1 MEGDQGEAEQRA
13 RAREERRRIVE
24 RYDQGREDGAVIDD
38 WEDPKFEIYHT
49 QDRYGFIHDQRR
61 PDDVGRSVREQKQL
75 DKEMSRL
82 DKWLKMLSE
91 SNKWFP
97 EGAKY
102 HEKMTE
108 RVWKG
113 VPERLRGTLW
123 HILLNIDR
131 IKQEQEGKYQEMR
144 DIARLHSPDIRQI
157 DLDVNRTY
165 RDHIMFRERYN
176 SRQQDLFHVLA
187 AYSMYNSEVG
197 YCQGM
202 SQIAALLLMYL
213 NSDEDAFWAL
223 SQLMVGPKYNM
234 HGFFIPGFPKLM
246 RFQDHHDKILLK
258 KLKRLQKHLMAN
270 NMDTGIYTLKW
281 FFQCF
286 LDRIP
291 FSITIRV
298 WDLYLLEGDTIMIAM
313 AYTILK
319 LHRKPLLKM
328 EMDELMEFLQKT
340 LETDFGYEDDFVI
353 ETALKDSLAD
363 LRSSKLHTAGSP
375 PESEKPQ
382 RPFGLLLN
390 IPVEETTAPV
400 GKRLPVMDEERQ
412 FQRNTLQREE
422 ENFRKL
428 QHLDSQTSID
438 EGSINLSLNE
448 TGSIE
453 VTKSDMQDG
462 DLSLDTIDSNHTPT
476 SDMERTRQPIS
487 PLPSRDQDELDDSL
501 MYMMKQASIDEPKIT
516 AYSKSQREKK
526 RQQIPEKDDLDIRGA
541 KMLHSEFKK
550 GDQRRLK
557 EIRRPA
563 SADPGDQMKKQIREE
578 EKRMSVHANI
588 TDFGDR
594 VMNSNQSINKSS
606 SQSKSRS
613 SSQHRQSSRDTTRF
627 SGTSSGLDTS
637 GSSRVLNISSDS
649 FTDDHKRSSS
659 RQSQHNSSRELR
671 EKTRAEIHAQSSQR
685 GHQHSRSE
693 PPEFLQK
700 HTHSRPSSKSS
711 YYFGE
716 APDLEE
722 ILSNLNGHGGAIE
735 GDDVSTPMNDP
746 MPSDIPHQTD
756 CYLFHH
762 GTPTNALMQDVNSAA
777 PNVDEVVRIKVPFSE
792 PYEPLEPLL
801 TAQHNMERL
810 AAQQINPQY
819 NGHKVTIQ
827 VNRGNQD
834 EGRMVHANQML
845 SPTERSSFN
854 FNVRK
859 VGSQQVT
866 KRHITTTEKK
876 ISSSGS
882 HHTSTHSMYVAEH
895 SERAN
900 PAGRAPLASFQEMQD
915 NIESKHFSHHSAN
928 VSRRLSSRSRED
940 LTERSKNGSRNGSRN
955 RSRDFHPETHE
966 QEHQLHNE
974 SYSSN
979 DGEVWESRN
988 RSNSK
993 NPRNDSRDNKMS
1005 ILRKETFF

>member
-1 MEGDQGEAEQRA
+1 MEQSEGDHRA

-49 QDRYGFIHDQRR
+49 QDRYGFIHDQRL
-61 PDDVGRSVREQKQL
+61 PNDSGRTAREQKQL

-82 DKWLKMLSE
+82 EKWMKMLKE
-91 SNKWFP
+91 RNKWFP
-97 EGAKY
+97 DGSRH

-131 IKQEQEGKYQEMR
+131 IKQEQEGKYQEMKK
-144 DIARLHSPDIRQI
+144 IARLHSPDIRQI

-246 RFQDHHDKILLK
+246 RFQDHHDKILMK

-319 LHRKPLLKM
+319 LHRKSLLKM

-353 ETALKDSLAD
+353 ETALKESLAD
-363 LRSSKLHTAGSP
+363 LKSSKLHTAGPP

-382 RPFGLLLN
+382 KPFGLMLN
-390 IPVEETTAPV
+390 IPPEEESAPV
-400 GKRLPVMDEERQ
+400 GKRLPVMEEERN

-438 EGSINLSLNE
+438 EGSINLSLNDTKCE
-448 TGSIE
+448 TPEGDVSI
-453 VTKSDMQDG
+453 
-462 DLSLDTIDSNHTPT
+462 DTMDSSQTPQEQTT
-476 SDMERTRQPIS
+476 SPQ
-487 PLPSRDQDELDDSL
+487 PSRDQDELDDSL
-501 MYMMKQASIDEPKIT
+501 MYMMKQASIDEPRIT
-516 AYSKSQREKK
+516 AYTKTQREKK
-526 RQQIPEKDDLDIRGA
+526 RREEDSLAVRGA
-541 KMLHSEFKK
+541 KMLQSEFKR
-550 GDQRRLK
+550 GDKIK
-557 EIRRPA
+557 ELRRPA
-563 SADPGDQMKKQIREE
+563 SADPGDQMRKQIREE
-578 EKRMSVHANI
+578 EKRMSVHANLPS
-588 TDFGDR
+588 DASDK
-594 VMNSNQSINKSS
+594 VLNSSQSINKSS

-613 SSQHRQSSRDTTRF
+613 SSYHRQSSRDTTRF

-649 FTDDHKRSSS
+649 CADEQRRSSS
-659 RQSQHNSSRELR
+659 RQSHHNSSRELR
-671 EKTRAEIHAQSSQR
+671 ERTRAEIHAHGSQR
-685 GHQHSRSE
+685 GHKHSRSE
-693 PPEFLQK
+693 PPESLPKQ
-700 HTHSRPSSKSS
+700 TYSRPSSKSS

-722 ILSNLNGHGGAIE
+722 ILANLNGHGEVFE
-735 GDDVSTPMNDP
+735 GEDATTPMNEP
-746 MPSDIPHQTD
+746 MPSNIQHQSD
-756 CYLFHH
+756 FYPYHP
-762 GTPTNALMQDVNSAA
+762 GTNTNAHTQDVAA
-777 PNVDEVVRIKVPFSE
+777 LSPNVDEVVRIKVPFSE
-792 PYEPLEPLL
+792 PLEPIEPLL
-801 TAQHNMERL
+801 TARHNMERL
-810 AAQQINPQY
+810 AAQHKGPQY

-827 VNRGNQD
+827 VNRGGHGGEDPLVHHNQL
-834 EGRMVHANQML
+834 GH
-845 SPTERSSFN
+845 TERSSFN

-882 HHTSTHSMYVAEH
+882 HHTSTHTMYVSEH
-895 SERAN
+895 SERAS
-900 PAGRAPLASFQEMQD
+900 PSGRAPLASFQEMQD
-915 NIESKHFSHHSAN
+915 NIESRHFSHHATN
-928 VSRRLSSRSRED
+928 VPRRLSSRSRED
-940 LTERSKNGSRNGSRN
+940 LTERSQNGN
-955 RSRDFHPETHE
+955 RSRGRDTPEH
-966 QEHQLHNE
+966 EHQLHNE

-979 DGEVWESRN
+979 EGEVWESRN
-988 RSNSK
+988 KSNSR
-993 NPRNDSRDNKMS
+993 NPDSRDNKMS